1 MKLTSTSL
9 VVLSCLA
16 ATACSIRTPPRPV
29 DAPDPVLVAVAAP
42 ERPAEDRARDAD
54 RKPTEVLHFFAIEP
68 GMQVAELMTGRGY
81 YAEILAR
88 AVGPTGRVYAHNS
101 PFVLKRFAEAPLA
114 ERLARPG
121 LENVSRLDREVDD
134 PGLPAGELDAVLL
147 ILFYHDTYWMEADRA
162 RMNRA
167 VFESLVPGGVYGVID
182 HFAEDG
188 SGARD
193 VKTLHRVDA
202 QLVKKEILAAGF
214 ELEAESEL
222 LRHPEDDRTKNVF
235 DEDIRGKTDRFIY
248 RFRKPG

>member
-1 MKLTSTSL
+1 
-9 VVLSCLA
+9 
-16 ATACSIRTPPRPV
+16 
-29 DAPDPVLVAVAAP
+29 
-42 ERPAEDRARDAD
+42 
-54 RKPTEVLHFFAIEP
+54 
-68 GMQVAELMTGRGY
+68 
-81 YAEILAR
+81 
-88 AVGPTGRVYAHNS
+88 
-101 PFVLKRFAEAPLA
+101 
-114 ERLARPG
+114 
-121 LENVSRLDREVDD
+121 
-134 PGLPAGELDAVLL
+134 
-147 ILFYHDTYWMEADRA
+147 
-162 RMNRA
+162 MNRA